1 MGQLIEAMIGRLVR
15 MGMENTSI
23 SAFIRDL
30 ANSIAANP
38 SMGLEDLNSHLHFL
52 GWGNF
57 ELDYHT
63 LQLIIATLEVDPA
76 YKSSY
81 WFDRTNY
88 KIELHKLAD
97 KKEKLS
103 I

>member
-1 MGQLIEAMIGRLVR
+1 MEQLIEAMIGRLVR
-15 MGMENTSI
+15 KGVETTSI
-23 SAFIRDL
+23 PAFIRDL
-30 ANSIAANP
+30 ANSIMANP
-38 SMGLEDLNSHLHFL
+38 SMGLEDLNSHLHLL

-57 ELDYHT
+57 ELDDYT
-63 LQLIIATLEVDPA
+63 LQLIIASLEVDPA

-88 KIELHKLAD
+88 KIDLHELAD